1 MNTQINSLIEN
12 IEKIIVGKR
21 DSIIKVVCAVLA
33 EGHIL
38 IEDVPGVGKTRLV
51 SALANSVDGKFNRI
65 QLTPDIMPSDI
76 VGFSMIDPQ
85 TEVVQAIGRFRNGV
99 AQAYHITNTS
109 DSLPCISRETLNHQ
123 LICAENIYNQV
134 ATIKT
139 ENDIERDV
147 LLQALNGM
155 DYKRFITR
163 DGKRNHF
170 MWDNAWEDE
179 KISGYYQSPSALEAA
194 YADAPF
200 HTKIYHYKAP
210 VTDEDRLRRQS
221 GRLNAKELWQE
232 VTAQLTKLT
241 EDKPEAEA
249 SYLMEELG
257 DEFCVMVK
265 AFMQLGAE
273 RIETLR
279 QAQDRSRIGL

>member
-1 MNTQINSLIEN
+1 M
-12 IEKIIVGKR
+12 
-21 DSIIKVVCAVLA
+21 
-33 EGHIL
+33 
-38 IEDVPGVGKTRLV
+38 
-51 SALANSVDGKFNRI
+51 
-65 QLTPDIMPSDI
+65 
-76 VGFSMIDPQ
+76 
-85 TEVVQAIGRFRNGV
+85 

-123 LICAENIYNQV
+123 LISAENIYNQV

-273 RIETLR
+273 RIETLGYDRRKIEAALGCDAENRLLTSEKMQQAVYGRFHTDDIVPANEVNTFMR
-279 QAQDRSRIGL
+279 QLINDNGIPFNSRVDRKIIGLFFELEDCKQGGARAFKFGRRKFDF